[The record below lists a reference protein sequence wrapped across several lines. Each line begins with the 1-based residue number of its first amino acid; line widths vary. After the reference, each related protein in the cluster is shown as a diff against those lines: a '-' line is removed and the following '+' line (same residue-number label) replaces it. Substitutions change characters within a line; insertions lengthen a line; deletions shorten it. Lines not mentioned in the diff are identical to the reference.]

1 MSDSAKRSTSHPK
14 SDVVLIGAGI
24 MSATLGASLG
34 ASTAVTAML
43 DVMQRCFSERYV
55 SGWQPKLKEMI
66 PSLGIQLSHEHEL
79 FTEVWSWGGRVLDL
93 RQPAGHRER
102 VVTA

>member
-1 MSDSAKRSTSHPK
+1 MNRGGFLGRPGEVGITLKPVQPRKKHIRTSEPVSDSTMSSTSPTK
-14 SDVVLIGAGI
+14 TDVLLIGAGI
-24 MSATLGASLG
+24 MSATL
-34 ASTAVTAML
+34 
-43 DVMQRCFSERYV
+43 
-55 SGWQPKLKEMI
+55 I

-79 FTEVWSWGGRVLDL
+79 FTEVWPWGSRVLDL